1 MEKYK
6 INFLKISSI
15 MQLYL
20 GLKLMM
26 FVQIPKFSDYMLK
39 KNTERIG
46 EIYFNFKTFVWL
58 INLQTPGVLTGT
70 IVSPPALKIFNTLF
84 IPWNHLTR
92 LNVMIL
98 GEKENFTYYI
108 PKWDSSIIPLKFLL
122 ALHSIV
128 LIH

>member
-46 EIYFNFKTFVWL
+46 EIYFNFKTFV
-58 INLQTPGVLTGT
+58 
-70 IVSPPALKIFNTLF
+70 
-84 IPWNHLTR
+84 
-92 LNVMIL
+92 
-98 GEKENFTYYI
+98 
-108 PKWDSSIIPLKFLL
+108 
-122 ALHSIV
+122 
-128 LIH
+128 

>member
-39 KNTERIG
+39 KKYR
-46 EIYFNFKTFVWL
+46 KDWRD
-58 INLQTPGVLTGT
+58 
-70 IVSPPALKIFNTLF
+70 LF
-84 IPWNHLTR
+84 Q
-92 LNVMIL
+92 
-98 GEKENFTYYI
+98 F
-108 PKWDSSIIPLKFLL
+108 
-122 ALHSIV
+122 
-128 LIH
+128 

>member
-58 INLQTPGVLTGT
+58 INLQTPVQIWGT
-70 IVSPPALKIFNTLF
+70 DWHNSKSPSSQDFQDTFHSMEPSDKVKCRDFGGERKF
-84 IPWNHLTR
+84 H
-92 LNVMIL
+92 IL
-98 GEKENFTYYI
+98 YSKMG
-108 PKWDSSIIPLKFLL
+108 
-122 ALHSIV
+122 
-128 LIH
+128 